1 MAKLV
6 FIGENLKDRVFE
18 LVLDQTTVGRDESNT
33 LVIRDD
39 SISTH
44 HCEILVYGPEVIVR
58 DLGSTNGTF
67 VDGLRLHDQQCQ
79 VKPGQIVQFG
89 SVQARLEMGEA
100 CSTGSATD
108 VTAVYE
114 LSRFMRDQQK
124 EKRTRQENV

>member
-1 MAKLV
+1 MPKLV
-6 FIGENLKDRVFE
+6 FIGENLKGRVFE
-18 LVLDQTTVGRDESNT
+18 LVLDQTTVGRDESNA

-79 VKPGQIVQFG
+79 AKPGQIVQFG
-89 SVQARLEMGEA
+89 SVPARLEMEEPR
-100 CSTGSATD
+100 STGSATD

-114 LSRFMRDQQK
+114 LSRFIRDQRK
-124 EKRTRQENV
+124 EK

>member
-6 FIGENLKDRVFE
+6 FIGENLKGRVFE
-18 LVLDQTTVGRDESNT
+18 LVLEQTTVGRDESNT

-44 HCEILVYGPEVIVR
+44 HCEILVWGLEVIVR

-79 VKPGQIVQFG
+79 VKSGQIVQFG
-89 SVQARLEMGEA
+89 SVPARLEIEGP

-114 LSRFMRDQQK
+114 LSRLARDQQK
-124 EKRTRQENV
+124 KRKRQENV